1 MTEVETILKML
12 EDAESDNDEVNA
24 RIWCFEH
31 NYRLLN
37 FNPDSP
43 MVDYDGV
50 CVTYPYSV
58 YHYHKIELPKY
69 TTSFNAA
76 MSIGAEE
83 LEGFLVRNHQLKNG
97 EYEYWLQEKD
107 GPWHTSILHTK
118 DLPRAIAC
126 ACLQALEYVRGL

>member
-1 MTEVETILKML
+1 MKTILKML
-12 EDAESDNDEVNA
+12 EDAESDNDEVNV
-24 RIWCFEH
+24 RISAMTK
-31 NYRLLN
+31 NI
-37 FNPDSP
+37 D
-43 MVDYDGV
+43 VDYAGTKPHGYYFTKDRRGA
-50 CVTYPYSV
+50 TFT
-58 YHYHKIELPKY
+58 IAPKY
-69 TTSFNAA
+69 TTSLDAA

-126 ACLQALEYVRGL
+126 ACLQALEYVRNKNG